1 MSELVEV
8 RLKVTGTNA
17 PLETHEVLRLGAV
30 AVKQEE
36 MSPSHVNVSYS
47 IFSLSTNPSL
57 YSRGGT
63 MPPLHLQT
71 LEVTSPMSRHPR
83 LHGDIRNSSVMPEHL
98 GPPLYGQEMERHSE
112 PEVKSTSP
120 RHIGVRT
127 LHLS

>member
-1 MSELVEV
+1 ME
-8 RLKVTGTNA
+8 A
-17 PLETHEVLRLGAV
+17 LRLGAV
-30 AVKQEE
+30 GVKQEE

-47 IFSLSTNPSL
+47 TFFLSTNPSL

-71 LEVTSPMSRHPR
+71 LEVTSPVSRHPR

-98 GPPLYGQEMERHSE
+98 GLPLYGQEMERHSE
-112 PEVKSTSP
+112 PEVKSTPS
-120 RHIGVRT
+120 RHIGVRK